1 MDSLVPKAL
10 WDALVS
16 KGDVTSTKGS
26 STRTIFTLLLLAI
39 DALLCFIIVKKVA
52 YTEIDW
58 QPYMEEVQGYLDGER
73 DYVNIRGSTGPLV
86 YPAGFLYVYSML
98 HHITDRGSNVLLAQY
113 IFIAIYVVNLLVVLL
128 LYRKGKNVPPIMWI
142 LLLLSK
148 RIHSIFVLRLFN
160 DCVAVLFGYI
170 AIVFFTHNR
179 YRIGCLSYSFAVSIK
194 MNMFLYAPGTYYTH
208 TYVITFPLFNY
219 RFRCFSYIAY
229 RLWGIRDCNLY
240 KYMRTTAITLGVSV
254 SVHIS
259 HLLHLQSVRVEQ
271 SI

>member
-1 MDSLVPKAL
+1 MAAASFRAKKESDSSRSVSWSIKSI
-10 WDALVS
+10 WDTLLCGASTSS
-16 KGDVTSTKGS
+16 KDAN
-26 STRTIFTLLLLAI
+26 TRTIFTLLLLVI
-39 DALLCFIIVKKVA
+39 DALLCCVIVKKVA

-98 HHITDRGSNVLLAQY
+98 YHITTGGSNVLLAQY
-113 IFIAIYVVNLLVVLL
+113 IFVAIYVVNLLIVLL

-160 DCVAVLFGYI
+160 DCIAVLFGYL

-194 MNMFLYAPGTYYTH
+194 MNMFLYAPGNSA
-208 TYVITFPLFNY
+208 NY
-219 RFRCFSYIAY
+219 
-229 RLWGIRDCNLY
+229 
-240 KYMRTTAITLGVSV
+240 
-254 SVHIS
+254 
-259 HLLHLQSVRVEQ
+259 LLTRALIQ
-271 SI
+271 

>member
-1 MDSLVPKAL
+1 MESLVPKAV

-16 KGDVTSTKGS
+16 KGDAASSKGS
-26 STRTIFTLLLLAI
+26 SARTIFTLLLLAI
-39 DALLCFIIVKKVA
+39 DTLLCFVIVKKVA

-86 YPAGFLYVYSML
+86 YPAGFVYVYSML
-98 HHITDRGSNVLLAQY
+98 YHITDRGSNVLLAQY

-160 DCVAVLFGYI
+160 DCIAVLFGYI
-170 AIVFFTHNR
+170 AFSFFTHNR

-194 MNMFLYAPGTYYTH
+194 MNMFLYAPGTYYTL
-208 TYVITFPLFNY
+208 TYLITFSLIQLPIQVFFLY
-219 RFRCFSYIAY
+219 CLSLVGYT
-229 RLWGIRDCNLY
+229 RLQF
-240 KYMRTTAITLGVSV
+240 V
-254 SVHIS
+254 
-259 HLLHLQSVRVEQ
+259 
-271 SI
+271 